1 MSSGAEKNS
10 IVLVVQLSKSK
21 SAVCVLRSLGVNLMT
36 TCKTETKLHRHFH
49 QKYFDHLDFTIN
61 SIRGMSS
68 VKQYSKIATT
78 K

>member
-1 MSSGAEKNS
+1 M
-10 IVLVVQLSKSK
+10 
-21 SAVCVLRSLGVNLMT
+21 LRSLGVNLMT